1 MTITGTAAT
10 LVLATAVATATLL
23 PTPAGAAAAPGDGPH
38 LEPVGDD
45 TTWREVLGRAVTATV
60 TGFEASMVVVSIG
73 EDGPG
78 VTEVELRKDTDGS
91 LRVAAADTWLIASEG
106 GSAMFRDETGGDLV
120 RLGQV
125 QSLPFTLPEVRRNY
139 RIDVAGRAS
148 LLTGTAVA
156 LGFRRGDVLRERLFV
171 DDATGLVVR
180 RETYD
185 GDGAP
190 VRVMALTDLRVTD
203 RDMRTMEAAG
213 DAALGE
219 RERLSPSEVRELAGH
234 GWEVPVTV
242 GDGFELRAGFAVDGG
257 AAVQLL
263 YSDGLYTLSV
273 LEQPGRVDPDALR
286 GAVRAEPE
294 GIPVYRWP
302 GVEPERM
309 VWNGGDHT
317 FTAVTDAPAD
327 ILMAAIDDLPH
338 DRAAD
343 LPTRLR
349 RGLSRLGSLLWPFD

>member
-1 MTITGTAAT
+1 MTRTGTAAT

-23 PTPAGAAAAPGDGPH
+23 TAPGQAATPGEGPA

-45 TTWREVLGRAVTATV
+45 TTWQEVLGRAVTATV
-60 TGFEASMVVVSIG
+60 TGFEASMVVVSLG

-91 LRVAAADTWLIASEG
+91 LRVAAADTWLIASDG
-106 GSAMFRDETGGDLV
+106 ASAMFRDEAGGDLV

-139 RIDVAGRAS
+139 RIDVVGRAG
-148 LLTGTAVA
+148 LLTGPAVA
-156 LGFRRGDVLRERLFV
+156 LAFLRGDVLRERLFV

-185 GDGAP
+185 GAGAP
-190 VRVMALTDLRVTD
+190 VRVMALTELRVTD

-213 DAALGE
+213 DAALGD
-219 RERLSPSEVRELAGH
+219 RERLSPAEVRELAGH

-242 GDGFELRAGFAVDGG
+242 GDGFELRAGFAVDAG

-273 LEQPGRVDPDALR
+273 LEQPGRVDPDALD
-286 GAVRAEPE
+286 GAVRSERD

-309 VWNGGDHT
+309 VWNGGAHT

-338 DRAAD
+338 DQAPG
-343 LPTRLR
+343 LTTRLH
-349 RGLSRLGSLLWPFD
+349 RGLSRIGTLLWPFD